1 MTNGGNHYYGNT
13 VNMHGGSGNT
23 GMVFHQGAATGEDSG
38 AASEELTRAVRELV
52 RLLEELRPQLSPQDA
67 QAVDASLPAIT
78 GEEETEPAQRRQAL
92 MTVMGIASLAETLGQ
107 PVATA
112 IRAVLSLLG
121 G

>member
-23 GMVFHQGAATGEDSG
+23 GMVFNQGSATGEN
-38 AASEELTRAVRELV
+38 AAAADELTRAVGELV
-52 RLLEELRPQLSPQDA
+52 RLLQELRPQLSAQDA

-78 GEEETEPAQRRQAL
+78 GEEEAEPAQRRQAL
-92 MTVMGIASLAETLGQ
+92 MTVLGIASLAETVGQ
-107 PVATA
+107 PVAAA
-112 IRAVLSLLG
+112 IRAVLGLLG